1 MSLFKF
7 GEETLLNINDTMKI
21 TFWGVRGSRP
31 VPGKDTLI
39 FGGNTPC
46 VSLEIDDKLLIFDS
60 GTGICNLGNKLVQD
74 KETVKA
80 HIFIS
85 HTHWDHIQ
93 GFPFFTPAFIKG
105 NEFVVYGQNKINLN
119 FANLMKNQMIFPHFP
134 VQLEQMAAK
143 IAFVE
148 VDSGVEISIE
158 EGITVKTLHGN
169 HPGGCLYYRVE
180 YKGKSC
186 CYISDGEHYSCV
198 DNFLK
203 SFIEKTDIVIYDAN
217 FTDSEYEGTDGY
229 NTKIGWGHST
239 WQEGIKLVKAA
250 EANKLV
256 LFHHASHRTDE
267 EMFKIE
273 AQAINEYSNTIAARE
288 GNIIII

>member
-1 MSLFKF
+1 M
-7 GEETLLNINDTMKI
+7 LLDSNNSMKI

-46 VSLEIDDKLLIFDS
+46 VSLEIDGKLLIFDS
-60 GTGICNLGNKLVQD
+60 GTGICNLSNKLIQD
-74 KETVKA
+74 KKPVKA

-105 NEFVVYGQNKINLN
+105 NEFILYGQNKTNLN
-119 FANLMKNQMIFPHFP
+119 FANLMKNQMVFPHFP

-143 IAFVE
+143 ITFVE
-148 VDSGVEISIE
+148 VDSGDEIHIAE
-158 EGITVKTLHGN
+158 DITVETIHGN
-169 HPGGCLYYRVE
+169 HPGGCLYYRVN

-186 CYISDGEHYSCV
+186 CYISDVEHYSCV

-203 SFIEKTDIVIYDAN
+203 SFIKKSDIVIYDTN

-229 NTKIGWGHST
+229 STKIGWGHST

-250 EANKLV
+250 GADKLI

-267 EMFKIE
+267 EMLKIE
-273 AQAINEYSNTIAARE
+273 TEAKSQYSNSTAARE
-288 GNIIII
+288 GDVIII